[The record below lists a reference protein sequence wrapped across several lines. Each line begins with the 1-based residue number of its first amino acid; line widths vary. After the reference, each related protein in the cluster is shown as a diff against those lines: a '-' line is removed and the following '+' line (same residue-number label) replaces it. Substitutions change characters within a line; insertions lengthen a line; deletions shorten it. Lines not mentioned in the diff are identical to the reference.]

1 VPTTPPCRF
10 DQLLDLTRRQILAG
24 AAALGIRSAARWHS
38 TSIGRD
44 ELRLDC
50 SQNGGW
56 HLLGSIKQAA
66 VSSWSSHV
74 ICS

>member
-1 VPTTPPCRF
+1 MGGQVA
-10 DQLLDLTRRQILAG
+10 LDV
-24 AAALGIRSAARWHS
+24 H
-38 TSIGRD
+38 GRD

-50 SQNGGW
+50 SQKGGW
-56 HLLGSIKQAA
+56 HLFGSIKQAA